1 MPKKPDPNSNR
12 PSRPDS
18 ADAFLRDGARRSRD
32 DLASGL
38 AEDFL
43 ASATSGEEQGEISA
57 QAIVDEE
64 EGGPFIPSTGKKEFA
79 RDIDASNPRGAR
91 KAAFPTANA
100 TPRKPR

>member
-1 MPKKPDPNSNR
+1 MPKKPEQSSNR

-18 ADAFLRDGARRSRD
+18 GDAFLRDGARRSRD
-32 DLASGL
+32 DLAAGL

-64 EGGPFIPSTGKKEFA
+64 EGGPFIPSSGKKEFA
-79 RDIDASNPRGAR
+79 RDVDASNPRGAR

-100 TPRKPR
+100 TPRRR